1 LKIRP
6 IFERIK
12 KRFDI
17 KNRRQVVGI
26 FFLAWVLIGLCLY
39 QQYGISLDERVERQN
54 GMVSL
59 IHIGNQFGISAIQ
72 NNASLDAFRHFS
84 LETYHDRIFGVF
96 FSVTS
101 AFFERVVFNIGDSW
115 NEQAIFQFRHL
126 ETFLICV
133 LGGYA
138 LFRLSER
145 RFGDWRIGL
154 LTLSFFI
161 LSPRFFG
168 ESFYNNKDLIFS
180 SFFFISLNASI
191 ALLTKPTWLWAIG
204 AGIAGGITVDIRVSG
219 FILPAITLT
228 LILVQ
233 LLQGQI
239 RFYKLLTTISI
250 YLVSLFAIVIA
261 FWPWLWPDPVSRLLE
276 AIQAFSRFT
285 RSDTP
290 MLFMGQQIRSTNLPW
305 FYLPVWIAITTP
317 VLYIGLFGVGAAHFL
332 IQYFNTLF
340 KNLKHFRLRLWS
352 SPEQM
357 QDLVFMS
364 VAILP
369 VLGIIV
375 LNSVAYDGWRHVYF
389 IYPAFLLIATQ
400 GWVVAWR
407 LAKQHKPFFSKVLIG
422 ILTISFIS
430 TSVWIIR
437 AHPLQNV
444 YFNVLAR
451 TPWKDHYELDYWA
464 VSSRQALEYIAKHD
478 DRPLIKVN
486 MGSIIFFDEALK
498 ILKPS
503 DTARFIEAEWEGN
516 ADYILTNYRPNPIN
530 YRPTFT
536 DFKGETSGFMLWHEV
551 KVDGQ
556 TIAAIY
562 RRRGDLPIVRKPLL
576 HERIDFSTNGVG
588 RVYLLDLGRSPYIGW
603 GWSNPEAWGTWSDGE
618 KARIAMLLPEDKN
631 IQSLSLEVITLVS
644 PTHPYQN
651 IEILV
656 NGIKQQ
662 DIRLSSKKIQKITI
676 HASKLHPNDGYLLVE
691 FHFPDRISPKELGQG
706 ADERKLGIG
715 LVSAYF
721 D

>member
-1 LKIRP
+1 MILSPLKNLWK
-6 IFERIK
+6 FEHRKWVVCGFFFIW
-12 KRFDI
+12 I
-17 KNRRQVVGI
+17 VVG
-26 FFLAWVLIGLCLY
+26 LCIY
-39 QQYGISLDERVERQN
+39 QKYGISLDERVERQN

-59 IHIGNQFGISAIQ
+59 IHIGNQFGISSIQ
-72 NNASLDAFRHFS
+72 KNSSLDPFRHFN

-101 AFFERVVFNIGDSW
+101 AFFERVVFNIGDGW

-145 RFGDWRIGL
+145 RFSDWRIGL

-168 ESFYNNKDLIFS
+168 ESFYNNKDLIFL
-180 SFFFISLNASI
+180 SFFFISLNAAI
-191 ALLTKPTWLWAIG
+191 ALLTKPSWLWAIG
-204 AGIAGGITVDIRVSG
+204 AGIAAGITVDIRVSG

-228 LILVQ
+228 LLMVQ

-239 RFYKLLTTISI
+239 RFSKLLLTCII
-250 YLVSLFAIVIA
+250 YALSLFVIIIA
-261 FWPWLWPDPVSRLLE
+261 FWPWLWPDPISRLIE
-276 AIQAFSRFT
+276 AVQAFSRFT
-285 RSDTP
+285 RSDTT

-305 FYLPVWIAITTP
+305 VYLPVWIAITTP
-317 VLYIGLFGVGAAHFL
+317 ILYLGLFGIGAAHFL
-332 IQYFNTLF
+332 IQYFNSF
-340 KNLKHFRLRLWS
+340 FANLKKFKVKLWS

-357 QDLVFMS
+357 QDLVFIS
-364 VAILP
+364 VATLPILG
-369 VLGIIV
+369 VIG

-400 GWVVAWR
+400 GWLVVWQETKR
-407 LAKQHKPFFSKVLIG
+407 HKPFFSQALIAVLIF
-422 ILTISFIS
+422 SFIN
-430 TSVWIIR
+430 TATWIIR
-437 AHPLQNV
+437 AHPLQNI
-444 YFNVLAR
+444 YFNILAS

-464 VSSRQALEYIAKHD
+464 VSAREALEYIAKQD

-503 DTARFIEAEWEGN
+503 DRARFVEAEWEGN
-516 ADYILTNYRPNPIN
+516 ADYILTNYRPNPVS

-536 DFKGETSGFMLWHEV
+536 DWKGETTGFMLWHEV
-551 KVDGQ
+551 TVDGQ

-562 RRRGDLPIVRKPLL
+562 RRRGDLPAVRKPLL
-576 HERIDFSTNGVG
+576 NERIEFSVNGVG
-588 RVYLLDLGRSPYIGW
+588 RAYLLDLGRSPYIGW

-618 KARIAMLLPEDKN
+618 KARIAMLVPEGKN
-631 IQSLSLEVITLVS
+631 IHSLTLDVVAYIN
-644 PTHPYQN
+644 PTHPSQN
-651 IEILV
+651 IEIFV
-656 NGIKQQ
+656 NGVKQ
-662 DIRLSSKKIQKITI
+662 DNVLLSSAGIQKINI
-676 HASKLHPNDGYLLVE
+676 SIPKLHPKDGYIAIE

-706 ADERKLGIG
+706 DDARKLGMAIVG
-715 LVSAYF
+715 ARF

>member
-1 LKIRP
+1 M
-6 IFERIK
+6 
-12 KRFDI
+12 RFNI

-26 FFLAWVLIGLCLY
+26 FFLAWILIGLCLY

-101 AFFERVVFNIGDSW
+101 AFFERVVFNIGDGW

-168 ESFYNNKDLIFS
+168 ESFYNNKDLIFL

-204 AGIAGGITVDIRVSG
+204 AGIAAGITVDIRVSG

-228 LILVQ
+228 LLLVQ
-233 LLQGQI
+233 WLQGQI
-239 RFYKLLTTISI
+239 RFYKLLATISI
-250 YLVSLFAIVIA
+250 YLAALFSIVIA
-261 FWPWLWPDPVSRLLE
+261 FWPWLWPDTVSRLLE

-285 RSDTP
+285 RSDTA
-290 MLFMGQQIRSTNLPW
+290 MLFMGEQIRSTNLPW
-305 FYLPVWIAITTP
+305 FYLPVWVGITTP
-317 VLYIGLFGVGAAHFL
+317 VIYLVLILIGGSQFIGHYLKDFVHHLQSKKLLF
-332 IQYFNTLF
+332 
-340 KNLKHFRLRLWS
+340 WS

-357 QDLVFMS
+357 QDLVFFS
-364 VAILP
+364 VGVLPILG
-369 VLGIIV
+369 VIV

-389 IYPAFLLIATQ
+389 VYPALLLIATK
-400 GWVVAWR
+400 GWLTLWQASKKLKPIFSQSLIAI
-407 LAKQHKPFFSKVLIG
+407 LAL
-422 ILTISFIS
+422 SFAS
-430 TSVWIIR
+430 TSIWIAR

-444 YFNVLAR
+444 YFNFLAS
-451 TPWKDHYELDYWA
+451 TPWKDHYEVDYWA
-464 VSSRQALEYIAKHD
+464 VSARPALEYIAKHD
-478 DRPLIKVN
+478 ERPLIKVN
-486 MGSIIFFDEALK
+486 MGSLIFFDEATK
-498 ILKPS
+498 ILKPK
-503 DTARFIEAEWEGN
+503 DKVRFTEAEWEGS
-516 ADYILTNYRPNPIN
+516 ADYILTNYRPNPSN

-536 DFKGETSGFMLWHEV
+536 DFKGETSGFKLWHEI

-556 TIAAIY
+556 VISSIY
-562 RRRGDLPIVRKPLL
+562 RRQGDLPIVKVPSLG
-576 HERIDFSTNGVG
+576 ERIDFSQGG
-588 RVYLLDLGRSPYIGW
+588 FGKAYLLDAGRAPLIGW
-603 GWSNPEAWGTWSDGE
+603 GWAFPEPWGVWSDGDR
-618 KARIAMLLPEDKN
+618 ARLAIPLPPSDNLAYSTLELKLELVAYVNSKHPNQMVQAWSKGKKIGEMEINTPNPQWWTLDLSSFSPSDGYALIEFRLLNP
-631 IQSLSLEVITLVS
+631 VS
-644 PTHPYQN
+644 PKS
-651 IEILV
+651 L
-656 NGIKQQ
+656 G
-662 DIRLSSKKIQKITI
+662 
-676 HASKLHPNDGYLLVE
+676 ASEDS
-691 FHFPDRISPKELGQG
+691 R
-706 ADERKLGIG
+706 RLGIG
-715 LVSAYF
+715 LLAITFESK
-721 D
+721 